1 MSQAW
6 TRALERGGGDHDQ
19 LKGLTPSEGMDDI
32 FKTLRVDGMCFG
44 AVLLSAMVLASGCSS
59 GAATPDAAAPDAGL
73 PGKDAPGVT
82 SDCNS
87 EATFIDGPY
96 RYVNNEWGSA
106 NASGSFEQ
114 CVLKREAAGGSEY
127 GWTWSWPGKQSDV
140 LAYPEAIYGWKPW
153 SGGPS
158 TDPRFPFRVADMRG
172 LTLNFNVEL
181 EATGFYDL
189 AAEVWL
195 VQDGE
200 FSAANPGLITAE
212 VMFWL
217 DSSELRPAGAVIAA
231 PSIGG
236 VEYELFQAENFGD
249 RGDGSGWTYLVFR
262 RREAVHQGTLDVLP
276 LLEYLAEQG
285 WVASTDFVAGVEFG
299 TEVSSGSGTLWNQE
313 LSVEA
318 RP

>member
-1 MSQAW
+1 MRFS
-6 TRALERGGGDHDQ
+6 
-19 LKGLTPSEGMDDI
+19 
-32 FKTLRVDGMCFG
+32 
-44 AVLLSAMVLASGCSS
+44 AVLLAATVLASGCSS
-59 GAATPDAAAPDAGL
+59 DATPDAAAPDAAAPHAGA
-73 PGKDAPGVT
+73 PGRDAPGVT

-87 EATFIDGPY
+87 EATFIDGAY
-96 RYVNNEWGSA
+96 HYVNNEWGSA
-106 NASGSFEQ
+106 NASGPFEQ

-127 GWTWSWPGKQSDV
+127 GWTWSWPGKQSEI

-158 TDPRFPFRVADMRG
+158 TDSRFPFRVADMQG

-181 EATGFYDL
+181 AATGFYDL

-212 VMFWL
+212 VMFWM
-217 DSSELRPAGAVIAA
+217 DSSDLGPAGTVIAT

-236 VEYELFQAENFGD
+236 VDYELFQAENFGD
-249 RGDGSGWTYLVFR
+249 RGDGSGWSYLVFR

-276 LLEYLAEQG
+276 LLQYLADQG
-285 WVASTDFVAGVEFG
+285 LVATTDFVASVEFG

-318 RP
+318 LP